1 MKLMK
6 SDQYRSERD
15 ILTEISR
22 RLGDCSS
29 SEEILKMFVEGLS
42 KLSQASRHFMIWLV
56 RDDGSMFEAQECAP
70 VKNNG
75 KPALFLEIKGIYKTM
90 CMEEKP
96 LVSESEKAG
105 FLDEDVLILPEEEI
119 HPALLSFHATASQ
132 LRPAM
137 ILVPFSVQG
146 KVAGF
151 VSLSSLSAIDQS
163 GLYYLEGLASLAGG
177 ALVHLSS
184 ASTLRGMYEEQKKLA
199 DRDPMTGLLNHR
211 RLHEALDQEISRA
224 YRNGSI
230 FAVILLDIDDFKII
244 NDTYGHLQ
252 GDRVLM
258 YVARILRENCRSMD
272 HPCRYGG
279 DEFTLILP
287 ETDDADAHIVV
298 TRIVSELAHQG
309 VLLDSGG
316 KIPIHISAG
325 IATYPRNASSAR
337 GLIECAD
344 RALYRSKNQE
354 GFNIITLAHSV
365 EAKSDS
371 RLSLGVLEEL
381 IEAVD
386 RKDHYTRLHSDIVC
400 QCCEGMAD
408 RLGLNSHERDVLA
421 QAALIHDIG
430 KIIIPTSILKK
441 PGNLSEEEYDEIK
454 KHPFFGY
461 TILKPL
467 VDLDPLIREIVLY
480 HHERVDG
487 HGYPEGLKGDEIP
500 YLARVLSVCDI
511 YSTMIMDRPYRKGLP
526 LKEVLEKITEAAGTQ
541 LDGDLVNVF
550 IDLYKLDKKSEEA
563 KDAPRI
569 MVIDDDLSILDLI
582 REVLRPEH
590 YTVDIFSRSNE
601 AIKAF
606 DRTDYDVVLTDL
618 NMPDVSGWEILDRVK
633 EKETR
638 VIIMT
643 AVQTSESIST
653 LKEKQV
659 FATLIKPFSMLEIKK
674 NIHTALQFRSGNL
687 NP

>member
-1 MKLMK
+1 ME

-15 ILTEISR
+15 ILVEILR
-22 RLGDCSS
+22 RFGDCSS
-29 SEEILKMFVEGLS
+29 SEELLEMFVESLS
-42 KLSQASRHFMIWLV
+42 KLSRTSRHFMIWLV
-56 RDDGSMFEAQECAP
+56 SDDGSMFEAQECAP

-75 KPALFLEIKGIYKTM
+75 KPALSLEIKGIYKTM

-105 FLDEDVLILPEEEI
+105 FLDEDVLILPDEKI
-119 HPALLSFHATASQ
+119 HPALQ

-137 ILVPFSVQG
+137 ILSPFSVQG

-151 VSLSSLSAIDQS
+151 ISLSSLFTLNPSD
-163 GLYYLEGLASLAGG
+163 LYYLEGLASLAGG
-177 ALVHLSS
+177 VLVHLSS
-184 ASTLRGMYEEQKKLA
+184 AFTPRDMYEEQKELA

-211 RLHEALDQEISRA
+211 RFYEVLDQVISRA
-224 YRNGSI
+224 YRNRSI
-230 FAVILLDIDDFKII
+230 FALVLLDIDDFKII

-252 GDRVLM
+252 GDRILM
-258 YVARILRENCRSMD
+258 HVTRILRKNCRSMD
-272 HPCRYGG
+272 HAGRYGG

-287 ETDDADAHIVV
+287 ETDDAGAHIVV

-325 IATYPRNASSAR
+325 IATYPRDASSAR
-337 GLIECAD
+337 DLVKCAD
-344 RALYRSKNQE
+344 TALYKSKNQE
-354 GFNIITLAHSV
+354 GFNLITLAHSV

-400 QCCEGMAD
+400 QCCERMAD
-408 RLGLNSHERDVLA
+408 RLGLNSHKRDVLV
-421 QAALIHDIG
+421 QAALVHDIG
-430 KIIIPTSILKK
+430 KIMIPTSILKK
-441 PGNLSEEEYDEIK
+441 PGSLSEEEYDEIK
-454 KHPFFGY
+454 KHPFFGH

-467 VDLDPLIREIVLY
+467 IDLDPLIREIVLY

-487 HGYPEGLKGDEIP
+487 HGYPEGLKEDEIP

-511 YSTMIMDRPYRKGLP
+511 YSAMIMDRPYRKGLP
-526 LKEVLEKITEAAGTQ
+526 LKEVLKRIRKAAGTQ
-541 LDGDLVNVF
+541 IDGDLANVF
-550 IDLYKLDKKSEEA
+550 IDLYKLDGRSEEA
-563 KDAPRI
+563 APRI
-569 MVIDDDLSILDLI
+569 MVIDDDLSILELI
-582 REVLRPEH
+582 QEVLRLEH

-618 NMPDVSGWEILDRVK
+618 NMPDVSGWEIVDRVK
-633 EKETR
+633 EKDTR

-643 AVQTSESIST
+643 AVHTPELIST
-653 LKEKQV
+653 LKERQV
-659 FATLIKPFSMLEIKK
+659 FAVLIKPFSVLKIKN
-674 NIHTALQFRSGNL
+674 NIHAALQFPGSNL

>member
-1 MKLMK
+1 
-6 SDQYRSERD
+6 
-15 ILTEISR
+15 
-22 RLGDCSS
+22 
-29 SEEILKMFVEGLS
+29 
-42 KLSQASRHFMIWLV
+42 
-56 RDDGSMFEAQECAP
+56 
-70 VKNNG
+70 
-75 KPALFLEIKGIYKTM
+75 
-90 CMEEKP
+90 MEEKP

-105 FLDEDVLILPEEEI
+105 FLDEDFLILPEEEI
-119 HPALLSFHATASQ
+119 HPALLSFHSAASQ

-151 VSLSSLSAIDQS
+151 ISLSSLFTPDPSD
-163 GLYYLEGLASLAGG
+163 LYYLNGLASLAGG

-184 ASTLRGMYEEQKKLA
+184 ASTLRDMYKEQKELA

-211 RLHEALDQEISRA
+211 RLHEVLDQEISRA
-224 YRNGSI
+224 YRNESI
-230 FAVILLDIDDFKII
+230 FALSLFDIDDFKII

-252 GDRVLM
+252 GDRILM
-258 YVARILRENCRSMD
+258 YVARILRENSRSMD

-279 DEFTLILP
+279 DEFALILP
-287 ETDDADAHIVV
+287 EIDDADAHIVV
-298 TRIVSELAHQG
+298 TRIVNELAHQG

-325 IATYPRNASSAR
+325 IATYPRDASNAR
-337 GLIECAD
+337 DLIESAD
-344 RALYRSKNQE
+344 MALYKSKNQE
-354 GFNIITLAHSV
+354 GFNMITLAHSV
-365 EAKSDS
+365 EAESDS
-371 RLSLGVLEEL
+371 RLSLGVVEEL

-400 QCCEGMAD
+400 RCCERMAD
-408 RLGLNSHERDVLA
+408 GLGLNSHKRDVLV
-421 QAALIHDIG
+421 QAALVHDVG

-441 PGNLSEEEYDEIK
+441 PGNLSEKEYDEIK
-454 KHPFFGY
+454 KHPFFGH

-467 VDLDPLIREIVLY
+467 VDLDPLIQEIVLY
-480 HHERVDG
+480 HHERMDG

-511 YSTMIMDRPYRKGLP
+511 YSAMIMDRPYRKGLP
-526 LKEVLEKITEAAGTQ
+526 LKEVLERIREAAGTQ
-541 LDGDLVNVF
+541 LDGNLVNVF
-550 IDLYKLDKKSEEA
+550 IDLYKHDKKSEEA

-569 MVIDDDLSILDLI
+569 MVIDDDLSILEFI

-590 YTVDIFSRSNE
+590 YTLDIFSKSNE

-618 NMPDVSGWEILDRVK
+618 NMPDVSGWEIVDKVK
-633 EKETR
+633 EKNTPA
-638 VIIMT
+638 IIMT
-643 AVQTSESIST
+643 AVRTPESISA

-659 FATLIKPFSMLEIKK
+659 FATLIKPFSMLDIKN
-674 NIHTALQFRSGNL
+674 NIHAALQFRGAI
-687 NP
+687 

>member
-1 MKLMK
+1 
-6 SDQYRSERD
+6 
-15 ILTEISR
+15 
-22 RLGDCSS
+22 
-29 SEEILKMFVEGLS
+29 
-42 KLSQASRHFMIWLV
+42 MIWLAKNG
-56 RDDGSMFEAQECAP
+56 GSVFEAQECAP

-75 KPALFLEIKGIYKTM
+75 KPALSLEIKGIYKTM

-96 LVSESEKAG
+96 IVSEGEKMG

-119 HPALLSFHATASQ
+119 HPALLSFHPTASQ

-146 KVAGF
+146 KAAGF
-151 VSLSSLSAIDQS
+151 VSLSSLSAIDPS
-163 GLYYLEGLASLAGG
+163 DLYYLEGLANLAET
-177 ALVHLSS
+177 ARVHLSS
-184 ASTLRGMYEEQKKLA
+184 VSALRDMYEEQKELA
-199 DRDPMTGLLNHR
+199 DRDPLTGLLNHR
-211 RLHEALDQEISRA
+211 RLHEVLEQEISRA
-224 YRNGSI
+224 CRNGSI
-230 FAVILLDIDDFKII
+230 FALILLDIDDFKIV
-244 NDTYGHLQ
+244 NDTYGHPQ
-252 GDRVLM
+252 GDRVLI
-258 YVARILRENCRSMD
+258 YVARILKENSRSMD
-272 HPCRYGG
+272 HSGRYGG
-279 DEFTLILP
+279 DEFMLILP

-316 KIPIHISAG
+316 NIPIHISAG
-325 IATYPRNASSAR
+325 IAAYPRDASNAG

-344 RALYRSKNQE
+344 TALYRSKSQE

-371 RLSLGVLEEL
+371 RPNLGVLEEL

-408 RLGLNSHERDVLA
+408 RLGLNSHKRDVLV
-421 QAALIHDIG
+421 QAALVHDIG
-430 KIIIPTSILKK
+430 KIMIPTSILKK
-441 PGNLSEEEYDEIK
+441 PGSLSEEEYDEIK
-454 KHPFFGY
+454 KHPFFGH

-467 VDLDPLIREIVLY
+467 IDLDPLIREIVLY

-511 YSTMIMDRPYRKGLP
+511 YSAMIMDRPYRKGLP
-526 LKEVLEKITEAAGTQ
+526 LKEVLERIRKAAGTQ
-541 LDGDLVNVF
+541 IDGDLANVF
-550 IDLYKLDKKSEEA
+550 IDLYKLDGKSEEA

-569 MVIDDDLSILDLI
+569 MVIDDDLSILELI
-582 REVLRPEH
+582 REVLRLEH
-590 YTVDIFSRSNE
+590 YTVDTFSRSNE

-618 NMPDVSGWEILDRVK
+618 NMPDVSGWEIVDRVK
-633 EKETR
+633 EKDTR

-643 AVQTSESIST
+643 AVHTPELIST
-653 LKEKQV
+653 LKERQF
-659 FATLIKPFSMLEIKK
+659 FATLIKPFSVLEIKDT
-674 NIHTALQFRSGNL
+674 IHAALQFPGWQSESVNFG
-687 NP
+687 